1 MSGVE
6 IDSTEYV
13 PVERWRRLGRID
25 AIRRRVRRIAI
36 GAGVV
41 FLGLTLAPP
50 GEGESLLFG
59 AIRLLSLVT
68 GISAWSVSEALDGA
82 TDDDGDG
89 SVLAAVGVLVLVA
102 LAWGADRS
110 RTGAL
115 LWRVLLGEVAAST
128 TGADAGDAGGPGV
141 ASDGDATGSAP
152 VTADDGEAGSRPRG
166 SSLGILAVLL
176 GGGAV
181 ALTYLPRAGAGGVG
195 FGQVGVFLLL
205 MGVVGGVVGLLA
217 ALSLG

>member
-6 IDSTEYV
+6 IESTEGV
-13 PVERWRRLGRID
+13 PVDRWRRLGRIG

-50 GEGESLLFG
+50 GRDPSLLVG
-59 AIRLLSLVT
+59 VIRLLSLVT
-68 GISAWSVSEALDGA
+68 GVSAWSVSAALDEA

-102 LAWGADRS
+102 LAWSADRS
-110 RTGAL
+110 RLGAL
-115 LWRVLLGEVAAST
+115 LWRVLLGEVAASATDFDTGSTNVDADPET
-128 TGADAGDAGGPGV
+128 TGNVAVTAGGREAARPG
-141 ASDGDATGSAP
+141 GTY
-152 VTADDGEAGSRPRG
+152 
-166 SSLGILAVLL
+166 LGILAALL
-176 GGGAV
+176 AGGAV
-181 ALTYLPRAGAGGVG
+181 ALAFLPRGGG
-195 FGQVGVFLLL
+195 LGEAGVFLLVTA
-205 MGVVGGVVGLLA
+205 VVGGLVGLLA